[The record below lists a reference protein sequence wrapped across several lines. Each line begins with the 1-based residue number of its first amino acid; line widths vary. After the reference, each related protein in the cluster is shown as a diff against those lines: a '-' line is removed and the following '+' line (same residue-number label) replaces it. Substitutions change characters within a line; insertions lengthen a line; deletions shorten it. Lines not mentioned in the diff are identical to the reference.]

1 VLYNLEENIDFITYK
16 MEEKKNYNLVK
27 MTLEGVRIE
36 LPSQKPILLLK
47 EENGNRYLPIW
58 IGPYE
63 ASAIALEMSNIKT
76 PRPMTHDLIINII
89 KNLRTIVDNIEI
101 TDIRDNTFYA
111 IINIKNIDSKVI
123 SIDSRPSDA
132 IATAVRSRCDIYAA
146 EHVLESGGL
155 RIQSIEEEVE
165 KFKDFLDHIRPED
178 FKNT

>member
-1 VLYNLEENIDFITYK
+1 MKN
-16 MEEKKNYNLVK
+16 KKNSNLIK

-58 IGPYE
+58 IGPFE

-89 KNLRTIVDNIEI
+89 NNLKISIDNIEI

-111 IINIKNIDSKVI
+111 IINIKNTDRKVVRV
-123 SIDSRPSDA
+123 DSRPSDA
-132 IATAVRSRCDIYAA
+132 IATAVRSKCDIYVA

-155 RIQSIEEEVE
+155 RIQTIEEEV
-165 KFKDFLDHIRPED
+165 KIFKSFLDHVEPED
-178 FKNT
+178 FKDK

>member
-1 VLYNLEENIDFITYK
+1 
-16 MEEKKNYNLVK
+16 

-36 LPSQKPILLLK
+36 LPSNKPILLLK

-58 IGPYE
+58 IGPFE

-89 KNLRTIVDNIEI
+89 NNLKISIDNIEI

-111 IINIKNIDSKVI
+111 IINIKNTDRKVVRV
-123 SIDSRPSDA
+123 DSRPSDA
-132 IATAVRSRCDIYAA
+132 IATAVRSKCDIYVA

-155 RIQSIEEEVE
+155 RIQTIEEEVK
-165 KFKDFLDHIRPED
+165 KFKNFLDHVEPED
-178 FKNT
+178 FKDK

>member
-1 VLYNLEENIDFITYK
+1 VKN
-16 MEEKKNYNLVK
+16 KKNSNLIK

-58 IGPYE
+58 IGPFE

-89 KNLRTIVDNIEI
+89 NNLKISIDNIEI

-111 IINIKNIDSKVI
+111 IINIKNTDRKVVRV
-123 SIDSRPSDA
+123 DSRPSDA
-132 IATAVRSRCDIYAA
+132 IATAVRSKCDIYVA

-155 RIQSIEEEVE
+155 RIQTIEEEV
-165 KFKDFLDHIRPED
+165 KIFKSFLDHVEPED
-178 FKNT
+178 FKDK

>member
-1 VLYNLEENIDFITYK
+1 
-16 MEEKKNYNLVK
+16 

-58 IGPYE
+58 IGPFE

-89 KNLRTIVDNIEI
+89 NNLKISIDNIEI

-111 IINIKNIDSKVI
+111 IINIKNIDRKVVRV
-123 SIDSRPSDA
+123 DSRPSDA
-132 IATAVRSRCDIYAA
+132 IATAVRSKCDIYVA

-155 RIQSIEEEVE
+155 RIQTIEEEVK
-165 KFKDFLDHIRPED
+165 KFKSFLDHVEPED
-178 FKNT
+178 FKNK

>member
-1 VLYNLEENIDFITYK
+1 VKN
-16 MEEKKNYNLVK
+16 KKNSNLIK

-36 LPSQKPILLLK
+36 LPSNKPILLLK

-58 IGPYE
+58 IGPFE

-89 KNLRTIVDNIEI
+89 NNLKISIDNIEI

-111 IINIKNIDSKVI
+111 IINIKNTDRKVVRV
-123 SIDSRPSDA
+123 DSRPSDA
-132 IATAVRSRCDIYAA
+132 IATAVRSKCDIYVA

-155 RIQSIEEEVE
+155 RIQTIEEEVK
-165 KFKDFLDHIRPED
+165 KFKNFLDHVEPED
-178 FKNT
+178 FKDK